1 MTAPL
6 VLLSVEVNVKAEM
19 VGHELE
25 DKTDLV
31 VTTVAEDVGTLGR
44 NTESLVWKPQIPPSF
59 STILSNL
66 LLLWLLDSL
75 VLLSVEVSLKL
86 KAELVGLGME
96 DLVVTAGWKPK
107 IPPFISSFLSNLP
120 EPLPL
125 LLNFEVLDTSADL
138 N

>member
-1 MTAPL
+1 MAPL
-6 VLLSVEVNVKAEM
+6 VLLLVEVLKAEM
-19 VGHELE
+19 VGLELE

-44 NTESLVWKPQIPPSF
+44 NTESLVWKPKIPPSF

-96 DLVVTAGWKPK
+96 DLVVTAG
-107 IPPFISSFLSNLP
+107 
-120 EPLPL
+120 
-125 LLNFEVLDTSADL
+125 
-138 N
+138 